1 MPTVMS
7 ATTVAVNMPVH
18 RSTLDPY
25 TQTRGLY
32 ECLRCGA
39 RARSDRRVEECV
51 DCGAAVRNIAVARE

>member
-1 MPTVMS
+1 
-7 ATTVAVNMPVH
+7 MPVH